1 MQKQYKFYIQNG
13 KAIVHPIG
21 GGNIGPIQAHR
32 DVRAVSIQAQSG
44 KVIVTYE
51 DGAVVEHPWPNTG
64 GLVVYLVQPQKNI
77 SSQKPQSR
85 KDTSLH
91 DDDDYDDDDDDHQ
104 SSAFEYGNPPL
115 LSPNS
120 GPLSYDSQTNGP
132 ILSSGPTLGPSPTAA
147 PASSPSRTVR
157 TDESSNLWRI
167 LGGIFIWAI
176 VFGCA
181 WYTYSAVSHFSY
193 KTPLFLVCATAIG
206 VCASKMFSDIA
217 GRFLEILL
225 VIAFIAGLLI
235 GVYYLFKLK

>member
-21 GGNIGPIQAHR
+21 GGNVGPIQAHR

-64 GLVVYLVQPQKNI
+64 GLVVYLVKPQKNI
-77 SSQKPQSR
+77 SSQKPPSR
-85 KDTSLH
+85 KDISLH
-91 DDDDYDDDDDDHQ
+91 DDDDDDDDDDQ

-120 GPLSYDSQTNGP
+120 GPISCASQTNGP
-132 ILSSGPTLGPSPTAA
+132 ILGSGPILGPSPAAA
-147 PASSPSRTVR
+147 PASSSSKTVR
-157 TDESSNLWRI
+157 TDESSSLWRI

-176 VFGCA
+176 VVGCA
-181 WYTYSAVSHFSY
+181 WYTFSVTSHFSY
-193 KTPLFLVCATAIG
+193 KTPLFLVCAAAIG
-206 VCASKMFSDIA
+206 ICASKMFSDIA

-225 VIAFIAGLLI
+225 VIAFIVGLLL
-235 GVYYLFKLK
+235 GVYYLFKIK